1 MISAPESIMSATA
14 PLAPAPGALT
24 ARQADFASVIA
35 RAQKDI
41 DDSPEARED
50 AARESAREFV
60 AVTLVQP
67 LLKQL
72 RDTSQAAAPFAPS
85 GAERQFRSMLD
96 AQMAQRIVR
105 ASNFGIVDAIAR
117 NLMRAGGVHG
127 KGST

>member
-1 MISAPESIMSATA
+1 MLGATNEITLGA
-14 PLAPAPGALT
+14 SSPRALPDALT
-24 ARQADFASVIA
+24 GRQDDFASVIA
-35 RAQKDI
+35 RARKQI
-41 DDSPEARED
+41 EDSPSSREA
-50 AARESAREFV
+50 AAKESAREFV

-105 ASNFGIVDAIAR
+105 ASNFGIVDAVAR
-117 NLMRAGGVHG
+117 NLMRAGSE
-127 KGST
+127 KGSTP